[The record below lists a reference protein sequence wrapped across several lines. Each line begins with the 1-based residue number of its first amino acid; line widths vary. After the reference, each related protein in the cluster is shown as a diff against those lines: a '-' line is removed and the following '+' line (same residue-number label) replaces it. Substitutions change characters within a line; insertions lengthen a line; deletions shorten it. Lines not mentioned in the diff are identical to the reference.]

1 MTFSVSAGYAMM
13 PDQGTE
19 FDDLYQR
26 ADIALFA
33 AKTGGRGTFRK
44 YEASMKKIRYELAGK
59 N

>member
-1 MTFSVSAGYAMM
+1 MCIR
-13 PDQGTE
+13 DRGTG
-19 FDDLYQR
+19 FDELYEK

-44 YEASMKKIRYELAGK
+44 YEVSMKKTRYELAGR